1 MALTGK
7 HFIAGTRGGGGNSAD
22 SFTATNPSNGE
33 TLECEFLEASQSDI
47 DAAVAAADEAFD
59 QLQTVTSDKI
69 GDLLDAIADGIDA
82 AGDRL
87 LDRAHAETGLPMG
100 RLQGERG
107 RTTNQT
113 RIFAQMA
120 RADDWRQPRIDA
132 GNPDRTPPKPDV
144 RTMLFGVGPVVVFGA
159 SNFPLAISVVG
170 TDTVSA
176 LAARCPVI
184 VKAHP
189 AHPGTCEIL
198 AEVISE
204 AVGKVGLPAGTFSL
218 LQGKSNEFGKSLVQH
233 PAVAAVAFTGS
244 LRGGRALFDA
254 VNAREIPIPFYAE
267 MGSSN
272 PVFILP
278 GAMKQRAAEI
288 ATGYVQSVNLGVGQF
303 CTNPGIVLGVEGDA
317 LEQFLSA
324 VKSSASDVSP
334 ATMLHPGIHKS
345 YQDAQENLESITGV
359 EKIASSDQPPVDG
372 AHQAACNIYGA
383 DISVLQKS
391 SEVHDEVFGP
401 SSVVLRCQ
409 STEQMLE
416 YASSL
421 DGHLTATIHG
431 TEEDLNSNL
440 KLVRLLQRKVGRIV
454 FNGFP
459 TGIEVCNA
467 MHHGGPYPATT
478 HSFYTSI
485 GHQSIF
491 RFTKPVCFQGFPK
504 ECLPPQL
511 QSEA

>member
-7 HFIAGTRGGGGNSAD
+7 HFIAGTRGGVGNSAE
-22 SFTATNPSNGE
+22 SFTATNPANGE
-33 TLECEFLEASQSDI
+33 TLAGEFCEANQSDV
-47 DAAVAAADEAFD
+47 DASVAAADEAFD
-59 QLQTVTSDKI
+59 QLQTVSSAKI
-69 GDLLDAIADGIDA
+69 ADLLEAIADGLDA

-107 RTTNQT
+107 RTINQT

-120 RADDWRQPRIDA
+120 RSDDWRQPRVDA
-132 GNPDRTPPKPDV
+132 GDPERTPPKPDV

-159 SNFPLAISVVG
+159 SNFPLAISVAG

-198 AEVISE
+198 AEVITE
-204 AVGKVGLPAGTFSL
+204 AVKKTDLPSGTFSL
-218 LQGKSNEFGKSLVQH
+218 LQGKSNEFGRLLVQH
-233 PAVAAVAFTGS
+233 PRVSAVAFTGS

-254 VNAREIPIPFYAE
+254 VNARDNPIPFYAE

-272 PVFILP
+272 PVFLLP
-278 GAMKQRAAEI
+278 GAMQQRAAEI
-288 ATGYVQSVNLGVGQF
+288 AQGYIESVNLGVGQF
-303 CTNPGIVLGVEGDA
+303 CTNPGIVLGVEGESLD
-317 LEQFLSA
+317 QFLSA
-324 VKSSASDVSP
+324 VKKSASSVAP
-334 ATMLHPGIHKS
+334 ATMLHPGIHQS
-345 YQDAQENLESITGV
+345 FQEAQKTLEAIEGV
-359 EKIASSDQPPVDG
+359 ERIACSKQPGADG
-372 AHQAACNIYGA
+372 AHQAACNIYAA

-391 SEVHDEVFGP
+391 TEVHEEVFGP
-401 SSVVLRCQ
+401 SSIVLRCQ
-409 STEQMLE
+409 SKDQMLA
-416 YASSL
+416 YAASL

-431 TEEDLNSNL
+431 TEEDLNSNSE
-440 KLVRLLQRKVGRIV
+440 LVRLLQRKVGRIV

-504 ECLPPQL
+504 KCLPPQL
-511 QSEA
+511 QT